1 MPDDNDIF
9 DDFGFTA
16 VNEDELEAVQQL
28 STQVEEATSLE
39 ERVNRL
45 YNSITPLLNQLKAN
59 PSKEYIYW
67 PNRVEKIEQFE
78 DHLYKVYKG
87 E

>member
-1 MPDDNDIF
+1 MSDDIF
-9 DDFGFTA
+9 DFGFTA

-39 ERVNRL
+39 ERVNKL

-78 DHLYKVYKG
+78 DHLYKIYKG
-87 E
+87 GE

>member
-1 MPDDNDIF
+1 MADDDDMF
-9 DDFGFTA
+9 DFGFTA
-16 VNEDELEAVQQL
+16 VNENELEAVQQL

-39 ERVNRL
+39 DRVNQL
-45 YNSITPLLNQLKAN
+45 YNAITPLLNQLKAN

>member
-1 MPDDNDIF
+1 MADNDLF
-9 DDFGFTA
+9 DFGFTA

-78 DHLYKVYKG
+78 DHLYKIYKG
-87 E
+87 GE

>member
-1 MPDDNDIF
+1 MSDNDIF
-9 DDFGFTA
+9 DFGFTA

-28 STQVEEATSLE
+28 STQAEEATTLE
-39 ERVNRL
+39 ERVNKL

-67 PNRVEKIEQFE
+67 PNRVDKIEQFE
-78 DHLYKVYKG
+78 DHLYKIYKG